1 MDGLGSHYRHFM
13 RPCTL
18 CGVPRMHV
26 QQKPRHLRHLF
37 LTVFT
42 VGFWIPV
49 WVLVSLFK
57 AKPVCMMCGEKAG
70 RFGIG

>member
-1 MDGLGSHYRHFM
+1 
-13 RPCTL
+13 
-18 CGVPRMHV
+18 MHV

-37 LTVFT
+37 LTVLT

-49 WVLVSLFK
+49 WVLVSLFQAK
-57 AKPVCMMCGEKAG
+57 AKCMTCGEKPG